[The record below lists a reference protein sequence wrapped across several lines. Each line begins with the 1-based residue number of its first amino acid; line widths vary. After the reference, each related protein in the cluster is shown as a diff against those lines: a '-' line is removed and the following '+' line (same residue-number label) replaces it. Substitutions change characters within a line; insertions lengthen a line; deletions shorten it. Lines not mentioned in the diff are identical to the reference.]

1 MSNEMAQL
9 RQLFMSTAPSWAAVL
24 GDELLAPYFA
34 KLQSFVAAERAKHQV
49 FPPEAEVFAAFEHT
63 PFDQVRVLLLGQD
76 PYHDDGQA
84 HGLCFSVRGG
94 VALPPSLRNVYKEL
108 NVDLGITTP
117 DHGSLTS
124 WADRGVM
131 LLNAV
136 LTVRAHEP
144 NSHRK
149 KGWETF
155 TDRVIEVLA
164 AREDPLVFM
173 LWGKPAQQKLPL
185 IERHKGRHEIILS
198 AHPSPLSAKSGFF
211 GSKPFSQANAALARW
226 GKPPIDWSLE

>member
-9 RQLFMSTAPSWAAVL
+9 FASTAPSWAAVL

-34 KLQSFVAAERAKHQV
+34 KLQSFVAADRPKHDV

-84 HGLCFSVRGG
+84 HGLCFSVRRG
-94 VALPPSLRNVYKEL
+94 VALPPSLRNIYKEL
-108 NVDLGITTP
+108 GTDLGLSTP

-124 WADRGVM
+124 WAERGVM
-131 LLNAV
+131 MLNAV

-226 GKPPIDWSLE
+226 DKPPIDWSLE

>member
-1 MSNEMAQL
+1 MSARL
-9 RQLFMSTAPSWAAVL
+9 PSSWATAL
-24 GDELLAPYFA
+24 GDELRAPYFT
-34 KLQSFVAAERAKHQV
+34 KLESFVEAERAKHDV

-84 HGLCFSVRGG
+84 HGLCFSVRRG
-94 VALPPSLRNVYKEL
+94 VPLPPSLRNIYKEL
-108 NVDLGITTP
+108 DTDLGIAAP
-117 DHGSLTS
+117 EHGCLTS
-124 WADRGVM
+124 WAERGVL
-131 LLNAV
+131 LLNTV

-155 TDRVIEVLA
+155 TDRVIEALA

-173 LWGKPAQQKLPL
+173 LWGKPAQQKIPL
-185 IERHKGRHEIILS
+185 IERHGAGRHEIILS
-198 AHPSPLSAKSGFF
+198 AHPSPLSAKSGYF
-211 GSKPFSQANAALARW
+211 GSKPFSKVNAALERW
-226 GKPPIDWSLE
+226 GKPPIDWSLDG

>member
-1 MSNEMAQL
+1 MSSQL
-9 RQLFMSTAPSWAAVL
+9 PASWAAVL
-24 GDELLAPYFA
+24 GDELRAPYFT
-34 KLQSFVAAERAKHQV
+34 KLESFVAAERAKHDV

-63 PFDQVRVLLLGQD
+63 PFDRVRVLLLGQD

-84 HGLCFSVRGG
+84 HGLCFSVRQG
-94 VALPPSLRNVYKEL
+94 VALPPSLRNIYKEL
-108 NVDLGITTP
+108 NSDLGLTAPEHGCLTT
-117 DHGSLTS
+117 

-131 LLNAV
+131 LLNTV

-155 TDRVIEVLA
+155 TDRVIEALA

-173 LWGKPAQQKLPL
+173 LWGKPAQQKIPL
-185 IERHKGRHEIILS
+185 IEKHGGRHEIIS
-198 AHPSPLSAKSGFF
+198 TAHPSPLSAKSGFF
-211 GSKPFSQANAALARW
+211 DSKPFSKVNATLERW
-226 GKPPIDWSLE
+226 GKPPIDWSLA

>member
-1 MSNEMAQL
+1 MTEGFEAQL
-9 RQLFMSTAPSWAAVL
+9 SRCAPSWAAVL
-24 GDELLAPYFA
+24 ADELRKPYFA
-34 KLQSFVAAERAKHQV
+34 KLEAFVTPERAKHDV
-49 FPPEAEVFAAFEHT
+49 FPPEAEVFSAFEHT
-63 PFDQVRVLLLGQD
+63 PFDKVRVLLVGQD

-84 HGLCFSVRGG
+84 HGLCFSVRRG
-94 VALPPSLRNVYKEL
+94 VPLPPSLRNIYKEL
-108 NVDLGITTP
+108 TADLGVTAP
-117 DHGSLTS
+117 DHGSLTR
-124 WADRGVM
+124 WAERGVM
-131 LLNAV
+131 LLNTV

-173 LWGKPAQQKLPL
+173 LWGKPAQQKIPL
-185 IERHKGRHEIILS
+185 IERHAGRHEIILS

-211 GSKPFSQANAALARW
+211 GSKPFSKVNDALARW
-226 GKPPIDWSLE
+226 GKPPIDWSLD

>member
-1 MSNEMAQL
+1 MSDLAQE
-9 RQLFMSTAPSWAAVL
+9 FASTAPSWAAVL
-24 GDELLAPYFA
+24 GDELRAPYFT
-34 KLQSFVAAERAKHQV
+34 KLQAFVAAERAKHDV
-49 FPPEAEVFAAFEHT
+49 FPAEADVFAAFRHT

-84 HGLCFSVRGG
+84 HGLCFSVGRG
-94 VALPPSLRNVYKEL
+94 VAIPPSLRNIHKEL
-108 NVDLGITTP
+108 GTDLGLSTP

-124 WADRGVM
+124 WAERGVM
-131 LLNAV
+131 MLNAV

-173 LWGKPAQQKLPL
+173 LWGKPAQQKIPL
-185 IERHKGRHEIILS
+185 IERCGGRHEIILS

-211 GSKPFSQANAALARW
+211 GSKPFSKANAALARW
-226 GKPPIDWSLE
+226 DKPPIDWSLG

>member
-1 MSNEMAQL
+1 MSDLAQE
-9 RQLFMSTAPSWAAVL
+9 FASTAPSWAQVL
-24 GDELLAPYFA
+24 GDELRAPYFT
-34 KLQSFVAAERAKHQV
+34 KLQAFVAAERAKHAV
-49 FPPEAEVFAAFEHT
+49 FPAEADVFAAFRHT

-84 HGLCFSVRGG
+84 HGLCFSVCHGI
-94 VALPPSLRNVYKEL
+94 AIPPSLRNIYKEL
-108 NVDLGITTP
+108 GTDLGLTTP

-124 WADRGVM
+124 WAERGVM
-131 LLNAV
+131 MLNAV

-173 LWGKPAQQKLPL
+173 LWGKPAQQKIPL
-185 IERHKGRHEIILS
+185 IERCGGRHEIILS
-198 AHPSPLSAKSGFF
+198 AHPSPLSAKTGFF

-226 GKPPIDWSLE
+226 DKPPIDWSLG

>member
-1 MSNEMAQL
+1 MSDLAQE
-9 RQLFMSTAPSWAAVL
+9 FASTAPSWAQVL
-24 GDELLAPYFA
+24 GDELRAPYFT
-34 KLQSFVAAERAKHQV
+34 KLQAFVAAERAKHDV
-49 FPPEAEVFAAFEHT
+49 FPSEADVFAAFRHT

-84 HGLCFSVRGG
+84 HGLCFSVCHGI
-94 VALPPSLRNVYKEL
+94 AIPPSLRNIYKEL
-108 NVDLGITTP
+108 GTDLGLTTP

-124 WADRGVM
+124 WAERGVM
-131 LLNAV
+131 MLNAV

-173 LWGKPAQQKLPL
+173 LWGKPAQQKIPL
-185 IERHKGRHEIILS
+185 IERHGGRHEIILS

-211 GSKPFSQANAALARW
+211 GSKPFSKANAALARW
-226 GKPPIDWSLE
+226 DKPPIDWSLG

>member
-9 RQLFMSTAPSWAAVL
+9 SQLLMSTAPSWAAVL
-24 GDELLAPYFA
+24 GDELRAPYFA
-34 KLQSFVAAERAKHQV
+34 KLESFVAAERAKHDV

-63 PFDQVRVLLLGQD
+63 PFDRVRVLLLGQD

-84 HGLCFSVRGG
+84 HGLCFSVRRG
-94 VALPPSLRNVYKEL
+94 VALPPSLRNIYKEL
-108 NVDLGITTP
+108 NTDLGIATP

-155 TDRVIEVLA
+155 TDHVIEVLA

-173 LWGKPAQQKLPL
+173 LWGKPAQQKIPL
-185 IERHKGRHEIILS
+185 IERHGGRHEIILS
-198 AHPSPLSAKSGFF
+198 AHPSPLSAKTGFF
-211 GSKPFSQANAALARW
+211 GSKPFSKVNAALARW
-226 GKPPIDWSLE
+226 DKPPIDWSLD